1 MTAAPAPQT
10 TAPPALW
17 RIARAFICVLHD
29 LFGAPSD
36 IARAHSLTHAAYKI
50 LLSWIQVGE
59 AMMRRLIAIEA
70 AAFPKPNTRPLM
82 RASRKRARRMME
94 FWPETPD
101 DWRVSFRCFTSSPAS
116 SGGSAERRSRKAKGQ
131 LAPSDAFGVSSPAR
145 GGDAAPIFH
154 SAWPLAERFEAL
166 IRVFNNPLAAARR
179 LSARLHA
186 RPHTLA
192 AVLAAPEA
200 YKHRVDHAH
209 DFDTYAE
216 RAWSVRHDSS

>member
-1 MTAAPAPQT
+1 MQPAPQT
-10 TAPPALW
+10 TASPALW

-29 LFGAPSD
+29 LFGSPSD
-36 IARAHSLTHAAYKI
+36 IARAHSLTHATYKL

-70 AAFPKPNTRPLM
+70 AAYPKPNTRPLLHPT
-82 RASRKRARRMME
+82 RKRVRRMME

-101 DWRVSFRCFTSSPAS
+101 DWRASFRCFNNTRRAKARAPRKPPQRVP
-116 SGGSAERRSRKAKGQ
+116 GS
-131 LAPSDAFGVSSPAR
+131 
-145 GGDAAPIFH
+145 PIFH

-192 AVLAAPEA
+192 IVLASTATYE
-200 YKHRVDHAH
+200 HRVDHAH
-209 DFDTYAE
+209 EFTAHAK
-216 RAWSVRHDSS
+216 RAWPQRNDSS

>member
-1 MTAAPAPQT
+1 MSSAPAPQT

-29 LFGAPSD
+29 LFGGPSD
-36 IARAHSLTHAAYKI
+36 IARAHSLPHIAYKL

-70 AAFPKPNTRPLM
+70 AAYPKPNMRPLLHP
-82 RASRKRARRMME
+82 SRKRARRMME

-101 DWRVSFRCFTSSPAS
+101 DWRVSFRCFTDT
-116 SGGSAERRSRKAKGQ
+116 RSTRARAPRKPPQRFPG
-131 LAPSDAFGVSSPAR
+131 
-145 GGDAAPIFH
+145 APIFH
-154 SAWPLAERFEAL
+154 SAWPLAERYEAL

-179 LSARLHA
+179 LAARLHA

-192 AVLAAPEA
+192 AVLACSAA
-200 YKHRVDHAH
+200 YKQRVDHAE
-209 DFDTYAE
+209 DFTLGAE
-216 RAWSVRHDSS
+216 RAWQRRPDSS

>member
-36 IARAHSLTHAAYKI
+36 IARAHSLTHAAYKL

-70 AAFPKPNTRPLM
+70 AAYPKPNTRPLL
-82 RASRKRARRMME
+82 RAPRKRVRRMME

-101 DWRVSFRCFTSSPAS
+101 DWRVSFRCFTTTRRAKTRARCKPPQRVP
-116 SGGSAERRSRKAKGQ
+116 GS
-131 LAPSDAFGVSSPAR
+131 
-145 GGDAAPIFH
+145 PIFH

-179 LSARLHA
+179 LAARLHA

-192 AVLAAPEA
+192 AVLASTDA
-200 YKHRVDHAH
+200 YEHRVDHAE
-209 DFDTYAE
+209 DFTLGAE
-216 RAWSVRHDSS
+216 RAWQRRPDSS

>member
-1 MTAAPAPQT
+1 MLTATQIQT

-17 RIARAFICVLHD
+17 QIARAFICVLHD

-70 AAFPKPNTRPLM
+70 AAYPKPNTRPLL

-101 DWRVSFRCFTSSPAS
+101 DWRVSFRTTVAP
-116 SGGSAERRSRKAKGQ
+116 RRTTARAPRKPPQRFPG
-131 LAPSDAFGVSSPAR
+131 
-145 GGDAAPIFH
+145 APIFH

-209 DFDTYAE
+209 DFDTHAE